1 MGGKKPDMP
10 DDEREP
16 TMEEILASI
25 RRIIAEEDDG
35 LKARSDAD
43 ATDIDLLDENGEPF
57 EASESELLELAQA
70 QPLGDEDRIIS
81 DETEATASQKVS
93 ALSAMLVRGYEGSPD
108 TLEGMVREL
117 LTPML
122 KNWLDA
128 NLPEIVER
136 MVAREIARITRK

>member
-1 MGGKKPDMP
+1 MP
-10 DDEREP
+10 TDGREP

-25 RRIIAEEDDG
+25 RRIIAEEDHAPG
-35 LKARSDAD
+35 AGPASNA
-43 ATDIDLLDENGEPF
+43 APDIELLDENGDPF
-57 EASESELLELAQA
+57 AASESELLELAQT
-70 QPLGDEDRIIS
+70 QSTGKDDRIIS
-81 DETEATASQKVS
+81 DETEATASEQVS
-93 ALSAMLVRGYEGSPD
+93 TLSSMLVRGYDGSPD

-122 KNWLDA
+122 KTWLDA